1 MNATFTR
8 DTCEGCSLGMKTG
21 HKLCYCS
28 VCDKACHFMCSVASF
43 FHLTEAATTFSK
55 PIWHCN
61 DCVKDHENLV
71 RYNPFADIFSNN
83 KWKEEEPIN
92 FGHGVHNMHDIL
104 QQCTNYKNVSDY
116 NIQRAKLDEQY
127 HTNFNVF
134 FNNIDGNQSN
144 FDALSVEL
152 KKFKSKLSVIALCE
166 TNISA
171 DHKDLYPLEGYESH
185 YQNKINGK
193 SKGSGLGLYMS
204 EELIFEELP
213 NYCTTTVNMEAL
225 FVKITNTKEEITVG
239 VAYRPPNGNLKLFL
253 LEIEEIL
260 KKLPKDH
267 VYLVGDFNINLHD
280 IDEDNY
286 ASKFDRTIL
295 EHGFAPSISLW
306 THCMPNHR
314 ETCIDNIFTNAFE
327 SISSSCSILE
337 CVSHHLPLIC
347 SASSPDYEISC
358 TSPDNETPQPRY
370 EFNQANC
377 DKLRSSTT
385 ELADVHLSVSFIHTD
400 KFNDFLQGF
409 DSRIDETCKVEDSS
423 ESKRSQVFKPWITQG
438 IIVASNKKHDLFID
452 WRDKIKKKSK
462 IKNTEDPEFTR
473 LDLLATKLKS
483 QYNTYRK
490 KLKYIIRHAK
500 RLYNLKKFE
509 EVKGD
514 PKATWKLI
522 NSTA

>member
-1 MNATFTR
+1 MNTTFTR
-8 DTCEGCSLGMKTG
+8 DICEGCSLGMKTG

-28 VCDKACHFMCSVASF
+28 VCNKACHFMCSVASF

-104 QQCTNYKNVSDY
+104 QQCTNYENISDY

-185 YQNKINGK
+185 YQTKINGK

-239 VAYRPPNGNLKLFL
+239 VVYRPPNGSLKLFL

-286 ASKFDRTIL
+286 ASKFERTIL
-295 EHGFAPSISLW
+295 EYGFAPSISLW
-306 THCMPNHR
+306 THCMPNQR

-358 TSPDNETPQPRY
+358 TSPDNETSQPRY

-385 ELADVHLSVSFIHTD
+385 ELADVHLSVPFIHTD

-438 IIVASNKKHDLFID
+438 IIVASNKKHDLFLD

-462 IKNTEDPEFTR
+462 IKNTEDPVVES
-473 LDLLATKLKS
+473 LS
-483 QYNTYRK
+483 
-490 KLKYIIRHAK
+490 AK
-500 RLYNLKKFE
+500 
-509 EVKGD
+509 
-514 PKATWKLI
+514 
-522 NSTA
+522 